1 MVNDKEGLIMTIK
14 EAARI
19 TGVSA
24 DTLRYYERIGLIP
37 AVPRTKSGI
46 RDYTDYYIQ
55 WIGFL
60 QELKSMG
67 MSLESMI
74 DYIELAKRSD
84 STYEERKRILA
95 DARMALLRKIQ
106 LLQDLARRAD
116 YQLANY
122 EQTLLP
128 ETESLISQLTA

>member
-1 MVNDKEGLIMTIK
+1 MTIK

-74 DYIELAKRSD
+74 DYIELAKRGD

-95 DARMALLRKIQ
+95 DARMALLCKIQ

>member
-74 DYIELAKRSD
+74 DYIELAKRGD

>member
-1 MVNDKEGLIMTIK
+1 
-14 EAARI
+14 
-19 TGVSA
+19 
-24 DTLRYYERIGLIP
+24 
-37 AVPRTKSGI
+37 
-46 RDYTDYYIQ
+46 
-55 WIGFL
+55 
-60 QELKSMG
+60 MG

-74 DYIELAKRSD
+74 DYIELAKRGD

>member
-1 MVNDKEGLIMTIK
+1 MTIK

>member
-1 MVNDKEGLIMTIK
+1 MVNDKEGLIMMIK

-74 DYIELAKRSD
+74 DYIELAKRGD